1 MFRRFIIKMKKDL
14 DELEQ
19 AYLDQRLL
27 LKDLGLEG
35 KITLRNQVFNSFL
48 YYKEELLDR
57 LVLFNEET
65 DNALLLTMSVS
76 FRVNNLESFRYFYF
90 S

>member
-1 MFRRFIIKMKKDL
+1 MKKDL

-65 DNALLLTMSVS
+65 DNAFLLTMSVS

>member
-1 MFRRFIIKMKKDL
+1 MKKDL